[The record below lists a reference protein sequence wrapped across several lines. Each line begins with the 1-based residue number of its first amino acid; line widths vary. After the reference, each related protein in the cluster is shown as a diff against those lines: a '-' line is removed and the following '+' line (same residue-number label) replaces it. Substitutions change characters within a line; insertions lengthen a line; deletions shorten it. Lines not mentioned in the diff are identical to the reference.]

1 MSETPSE
8 LALEGDL
15 TIHHA
20 AELKERLQAAL
31 AAGTR
36 CLDLRD
42 VGECDSAGVQLLLAA
57 RRSARSQGHT
67 LTLAPVSEPVREV
80 LQRCGLLHVLGG
92 AGGQG
97 GE

>member
-1 MSETPSE
+1 MSDTPTV

-20 AELKERLQAAL
+20 AELKNRLLAAL

-42 VGECDSAGVQLLLAA
+42 VDECDSAGVQLLLAA
-57 RRSARSQGHT
+57 RRSAQASGRP
-67 LTLAPVSEPVREV
+67 LTLAPVSEPMREV
-80 LQRCGLLHVLGG
+80 LQRYGLLHVLG
-92 AGGQG
+92 AAA
-97 GE
+97 

>member
-1 MSETPSE
+1 MSETTPV
-8 LALEGDL
+8 LALDSDL

-20 AELKERLQAAL
+20 AELKDRLLAAL

-57 RRSARSQGHT
+57 RRSAQQQGHT
-67 LTLAPVSEPVREV
+67 LSLAPVSEPVREV
-80 LQRCGLLHVLGG
+80 LQRYGLLHVLG
-92 AGGQG
+92 AAA
-97 GE
+97 